1 MGHNPK
7 GSVVNGLKHLVGN
20 IFRVNGLGRGGE
32 TLGAEGFTLHATS
45 GTANIFREAK
55 IPVQPLFKIHEGRPN
70 ILDLIKNGEMH
81 FIINTPSGQ
90 QPRKDEVAIRSAA
103 VAARV
108 ATMTTLRGAKASV
121 DAIRALKLSGY
132 GVKTIQ
138 EFHA

>member
-1 MGHNPK
+1 M
-7 GSVVNGLKHLVGN
+7 
-20 IFRVNGLGRGGE
+20 
-32 TLGAEGFTLHATS
+32 
-45 GTANIFREAK
+45 
-55 IPVQPLFKIHEGRPN
+55 QPLFKIHEGRPN
-70 ILDLIKNGEMH
+70 ILDLIKNGEIH